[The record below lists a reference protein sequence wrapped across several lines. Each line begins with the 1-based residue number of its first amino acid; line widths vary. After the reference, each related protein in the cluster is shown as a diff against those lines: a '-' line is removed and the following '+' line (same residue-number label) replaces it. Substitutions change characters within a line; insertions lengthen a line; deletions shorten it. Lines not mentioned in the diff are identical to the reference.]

1 MDFLE
6 FYLFYIIS
14 KKNVTNNKQI
24 FTKILLNQNLLVLLF
39 DIESLNTYVTH
50 LL

>member
-14 KKNVTNNKQI
+14 KKNVTNNNN
-24 FTKILLNQNLLVLLF
+24 KIKRNIQMNRNSNVLIKKYLH
-39 DIESLNTYVTH
+39 E
-50 LL
+50 

>member
-14 KKNVTNNKQI
+14 EKNVTNNNN
-24 FTKILLNQNLLVLLF
+24 KIKRNIQMNRNSNVLIKKYLH
-39 DIESLNTYVTH
+39 E
-50 LL
+50 